1 MPAQGLRL
9 PIDSSRVRLFTTG
22 ARAKAGKG
30 GEKAV
35 DKATGELLYEV
46 HVTAVPLDSPEA
58 QQWVIAVVGD
68 PGELAIGE
76 PVEVVDLVAAEWSF
90 FDEEAKRMRQG
101 ISLKA
106 ASVRALSRPGSRPSV
121 SAGQPTPANG
131 LKEPVKP

>member
-30 GEKAV
+30 GDKAV
-35 DKATGELLYEV
+35 DKATGEFVYQV

-58 QQWVIAVVGD
+58 QQWVIGVVGD
-68 PGELAIGE
+68 PGELGIGE
-76 PVEVVDLVAAEWSF
+76 PVEVVDLVATEWSF

-101 ISLKA
+101 LSLKA
-106 ASVRALSRPGSRPSV
+106 AAVRAIGRPGGR
-121 SAGQPTPANG
+121 SAGNPGQPTVANG
-131 LKEPVKP
+131 QKEPVKS